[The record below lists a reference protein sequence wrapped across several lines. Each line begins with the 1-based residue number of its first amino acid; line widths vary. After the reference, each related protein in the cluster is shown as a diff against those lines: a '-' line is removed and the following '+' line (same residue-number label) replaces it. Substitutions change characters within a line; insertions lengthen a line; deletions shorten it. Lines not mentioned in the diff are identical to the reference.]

1 MIQTT
6 IRMPEKLYQKL
17 KREAKERGVSLNS
30 LMLTIFHESN
40 KSEEEGE
47 KSCQKNSKD

>member
-17 KREAKERGVSLNS
+17 KEEAKEMGVSVNS
-30 LMLTIFHESN
+30 LMITRLHEVR
-40 KSEEEGE
+40 KESE
-47 KSCQKNSKD
+47 KNAG